1 MGIMEKNKKKTI
13 YICGHRNPDMDS
25 ICSALGYA
33 NLKNLIDPRNEYV
46 AVRCSHLGDSTKRLL
61 DVLGIVPP
69 PYMSN
74 VYPKVSDVMLRTEKK
89 NEAASSLLEFAQ
101 SYDEDDPPATP
112 VFENGKFCGL
122 ITVDDIADWVMSA
135 LRDCD
140 EITVI
145 PKLGEIIHPQETFLK
160 TDDLFEDAKRT
171 LQNTPK
177 RGLAVFDGEEY
188 AGYVTRR
195 CFLDPPKYNVIL
207 VDHNELGQSIKGI
220 ETANVCEIID
230 HHRLDAL
237 KTDVPLFIDAEPLG
251 STCTIIYQLYLRNG
265 IRPDSETARILLSGI
280 TSDTLILRSPTTTR
294 IDVDSAE
301 ALAAISGVDVE
312 EFGREMFSHIE
323 GLKSREP
330 EAAITADFKVYDE
343 NAVRIGIGQCE
354 AMTLNDLEEYKD
366 TYLSAL
372 EDVRRANGLDW
383 ALLMVTDVIKERSV
397 LLSTAYRAEKDLP
410 YTVLSENVFDMP
422 GVMSRKK
429 QLLPEI
435 LHAVSV

>member
-1 MGIMEKNKKKTI
+1 MAITEKNKKKTI

-74 VYPKVSDVMLRTEKK
+74 VYPKVSDVMLKTEKK
-89 NEAASSLLEFAQ
+89 NEASSSLLEFAQ
-101 SYDEDDPPATP
+101 SYDKKDPPATP

-135 LRDCD
+135 LRGSDG
-140 EITVI
+140 ITEI
-145 PKLGEIIHPQETFLK
+145 PKLGEIIRPRGASLK

-171 LQNTPK
+171 LQNTPT

-265 IRPDSETARILLSGI
+265 IRPDSRTARILLSGI
-280 TSDTLILRSPTTTR
+280 VSDTLILRSPTTTR

-301 ALAAISGVDVE
+301 ALAAISGVEVE

-323 GLKSREP
+323 GLKSRDP
-330 EAAITADFKVYDE
+330 ESAITADFKVYDE

-354 AMTLNDLEEYKD
+354 ATTLNDLEEYKD

-397 LLSTAYRAEKDLP
+397 LLSTAYKEEKDLP
-410 YTVLSENVFDMP
+410 YTVLCENVFDMP

-435 LHAVSV
+435 LHAVNV

>member
-1 MGIMEKNKKKTI
+1 MGIMEKSRKKTI

-33 NLKNLIDPRNEYV
+33 NLKNLIDPRNQYV
-46 AVRCSHLGDSTKRLL
+46 AIRCSHLGDSTKRLL

-74 VYPKVSDVMLRTEKK
+74 VYPKVSDVMLKTEKK
-89 NEAASSLLEFAQ
+89 NEADSSLLDFAER
-101 SYDEDDPPATP
+101 YDKNAPPATP
-112 VFENGKFCGL
+112 VFQNGKFCGL
-122 ITVDDIADWVMSA
+122 ITVDDIAAWAMSA
-135 LRDCD
+135 LHGDG
-140 EITVI
+140 ITEI
-145 PKLGEIIHPQETFLK
+145 PKLGDIVCPQGTFLK
-160 TDDLFEDAKRT
+160 TDDLFEDAKKT
-171 LQNTPK
+171 LQNSPM
-177 RGLAVFDGEEY
+177 RGLAVFDGGEY

-265 IRPDSETARILLSGI
+265 IRPDRETARILLTGI
-280 TSDTLILRSPTTTR
+280 VSDTLILRSPTTTR
-294 IDVDSAE
+294 IDIDSAE
-301 ALAAISGVDVE
+301 ALAAISGVEVE

-323 GLKSREP
+323 GLKNREP
-330 EAAITADFKVYDE
+330 EAAIAADFKVYDE
-343 NAVRIGIGQCE
+343 NSVRIGIGQCE
-354 AMTLNDLEEYKD
+354 VTTLNDLEEYKD

-397 LLSTAYRAEKDLP
+397 LLSTAYKEEKDLP
-410 YTVLSENVFDMP
+410 YTAISENVFDMP

>member
-1 MGIMEKNKKKTI
+1 MDTIGKNKKKTI

-33 NLKNLIDPRNEYV
+33 NLKNLIDPRNQYV

-74 VYPKVSDVMLRTEKK
+74 VYPKVSDVMLKTEVN
-89 NEAASSLLEFAQ
+89 NEVSSSLMEFAK
-101 SYDEDDPPATP
+101 SYRESNPPVTP
-112 VFENGKFCGL
+112 VFENGKFYGL
-122 ITVDDIADWVMSA
+122 ITVDDIASWAMSA
-135 LRDCD
+135 LRSGDGIS
-140 EITVI
+140 EI
-145 PKLGEIIHPQETFLK
+145 PKLGDIIHPQEMFLK

-171 LQNTPK
+171 LQNSTK
-177 RGLAVFDGEEY
+177 RGIAVFDGEEY

-343 NAVRIGIGQCE
+343 NTVRIGIGQCE
-354 AMTLNDLEEYKD
+354 AMTLNDLEGYKD
-366 TYLSAL
+366 TYLRAL

-383 ALLMVTDVIKERSV
+383 AALMITDVIKERSV
-397 LLSTAYRAEKDLP
+397 LLSTVYKAVKELP
-410 YTVLSENVFDMP
+410 YTAISENVLDMP

-435 LHAVSV
+435 LHAVNV

>member
-1 MGIMEKNKKKTI
+1 MGTMEKTKKRTI

-46 AVRCSHLGDSTKRLL
+46 AVRCSHLSDSTKHLL

-74 VYPKVSDVMLRTEKK
+74 VYPKVSDVMLKTEEN
-89 NEAASSLLEFAQ
+89 NEVTSSLMEFAK
-101 SYDEDDPPATP
+101 SYRESNPPATP
-112 VFENGKFCGL
+112 VFKNGKFYGL
-122 ITVDDIADWVMSA
+122 ITVDDIAGWAMSA
-135 LRDCD
+135 LRSS
-140 EITVI
+140 EGISEI
-145 PKLGEIIHPQETFLK
+145 PKLGDIIHSQEMFLK
-160 TDDLFEDAKRT
+160 ADDLFEDAKRT
-171 LQNTPK
+171 LQNSPK
-177 RGLAVFDGEEY
+177 RGLAVFGGEEY

-237 KTDVPLFIDAEPLG
+237 KTDMPLFIDAEPLG

-265 IRPDSETARILLSGI
+265 IRPDSVTARILLTGI
-280 TSDTLILRSPTTTR
+280 ISDTLILRSPTSTR

-301 ALAAISGVDVE
+301 ALAAISGVEVE
-312 EFGREMFSHIE
+312 EFGRDMYSHTA
-323 GLKSREP
+323 GLKNREP
-330 EAAITADFKVYDE
+330 EAAITADVKVYGE
-343 NAVRIGIGQCE
+343 NAVKIGIGQCE
-354 AMTLNDLEEYKD
+354 ATTLDDLEEYKD
-366 TYLSAL
+366 AYLCAL

-383 ALLMVTDVIKERSV
+383 AALMVTDVIKERSV
-397 LLSTAYRAEKDLP
+397 LLSTPYKAEKELP
-410 YTVLSENVFDMP
+410 YTAISENVFDMP

>member
-1 MGIMEKNKKKTI
+1 MGIMGKNKKKTI

-33 NLKNLIDPRNEYV
+33 NLKNLIDPRNQYV
-46 AVRCSHLGDSTKRLL
+46 AIRCSHLGDSTKHLL
-61 DVLGIVPP
+61 DVLGITPP

-74 VYPKVSDVMLRTEKK
+74 VYPKVSDVMLKTEKK
-89 NEAASSLLEFAQ
+89 NEAASSLLEFAK
-101 SYDEDDPPATP
+101 SYDEENPPATP
-112 VFENGKFCGL
+112 VFENGTFCGL
-122 ITVDDIADWVMSA
+122 ITVDDIATWAMSA
-135 LRDCD
+135 LHSDG
-140 EITVI
+140 ITEI
-145 PKLGEIIHPQETFLK
+145 PKLGDIVRPQETFLK
-160 TDDLFEDAKRT
+160 TEDLFEDAKKA
-171 LQNTPK
+171 LQNTPS
-177 RGLAVFDGEEY
+177 RGLAVFDGEEF

-265 IRPDSETARILLSGI
+265 IRPDSATARILLTGI
-280 TSDTLILRSPTTTR
+280 VSDTLILRSPTTTR

-301 ALAAISGVDVE
+301 ALAAISGVEVE
-312 EFGREMFSHIE
+312 EFGRDMFSHIE
-323 GLKSREP
+323 GLKNREP
-330 EAAITADFKVYDE
+330 EAAITADFKMYDE
-343 NAVRIGIGQCE
+343 NSVRIGIGQCE
-354 AMTLNDLEEYKD
+354 ATTLNDLDEYKD
-366 TYLSAL
+366 AYLSAL

-397 LLSTAYRAEKDLP
+397 LLSTAYREEKDLP
-410 YTVLSENVFDMP
+410 YTMLSENVFDMP

-435 LHAVSV
+435 LHAVNV

>member
-1 MGIMEKNKKKTI
+1 MGTMEKNKKKTI

-89 NEAASSLLEFAQ
+89 NEASSSLREFAQ
-101 SYDEDDPPATP
+101 SYDEEDPPATP

-122 ITVDDIADWVMSA
+122 ITVDDIATWAMSA
-135 LRDCD
+135 LHGDG
-140 EITVI
+140 ITEI
-145 PKLGEIIHPQETFLK
+145 PKLGDIIRPQGTFLK
-160 TDDLFEDAKRT
+160 TDDLFEDAKKA
-171 LQNTPK
+171 LQNTPS

-265 IRPDSETARILLSGI
+265 IRPDSKTARILLTGI
-280 TSDTLILRSPTTTR
+280 VSDTLILRSPTTTR
-294 IDVDSAE
+294 IDIDSAE
-301 ALAAISGVDVE
+301 ALAAISGVEVE
-312 EFGREMFSHIE
+312 EFGRELFSHIE
-323 GLKSREP
+323 GLKNREP
-330 EAAITADFKVYDE
+330 EAAITADFKLYDE

-354 AMTLNDLEEYKD
+354 ATTLDDLEEYKD

-397 LLSTAYRAEKDLP
+397 LLSTAYKEEKDLP
-410 YTVLSENVFDMP
+410 YTVLCENVFDMP

-435 LHAVSV
+435 LHAVNA